1 MGWNPAYAEVAR
13 ATGTL
18 LARRGITLVY
28 GGGKVGLMG
37 TLADACLEAGGEV
50 IGSIPKQLL
59 DRELG
64 HTGLTELHVV
74 ESIHARKA
82 QMADLSDAFIALPGG
97 IGTFEE
103 LFEIW
108 TWSQLGLQR
117 KATGLLNVD
126 GYYDHLIGLADHAV
140 KEGFLSQSARELLMV
155 ETEPERL
162 LDLLAAYVPDAGP
175 GMISGE
181 AR

>member
-18 LARRGITLVY
+18 LAQRGITLVY
-28 GGGKVGLMG
+28 GGGKIGLMG
-37 TLADACLEAGGEV
+37 TLADACLEAGGQV
-50 IGSIPKQLL
+50 IGSIPEQLL

-74 ESIHARKA
+74 ESMHERKA
-82 QMADLSDAFIALPGG
+82 LMADLSDAFIALPGG

-108 TWSQLGLQR
+108 TWSLLGLQR

-140 KEGFLSQSARELLMV
+140 KEGFLKQSAREMLVV

-162 LDLLAAYVPDAGP
+162 LDRLEEYVPDAGP
-175 GMISGE
+175 GTISGE